1 MVPPTTFIF
10 RCMMIKMRKVTKYS
24 NENKFDIDNW
34 INMIFQGYT
43 SAPQLSR
50 LSSNNYL
57 IHKTLSDNT
66 KRHQFPMFIL
76 PLLTS
81 TMEMLL
87 CISNYV
93 CYFGVSLS
101 GVIAWRMVKME
112 NLTILNK
119 MLLIYFSLDFVF
131 GTIETYLLSK
141 LHRERLH
148 KN

>member
-1 MVPPTTFIF
+1 MKIIV
-10 RCMMIKMRKVTKYS
+10 
-24 NENKFDIDNW
+24 NKFDIDNW
-34 INMIFQGYT
+34 INMIFQGYA

-50 LSSNNYL
+50 FSSNNYL
-57 IHKTLSDNT
+57 IHKTLSNNT
-66 KRHQFPMFIL
+66 KRHQFPMFVL
-76 PLLTS
+76 PLLSS
-81 TMEMLL
+81 TMELLL
-87 CISNYV
+87 CISDYV
-93 CYFGVSLS
+93 CYFGSSLS

-141 LHRERLH
+141 LYRERLQ

>member
-1 MVPPTTFIF
+1 MQV
-10 RCMMIKMRKVTKYS
+10 
-24 NENKFDIDNW
+24 
-34 INMIFQGYT
+34 
-43 SAPQLSR
+43 L
-50 LSSNNYL
+50 LNYL
-57 IHKTLSDNT
+57 DLVLIIILFIKLSLT
-66 KRHQFPMFIL
+66 IQKQASFGKSHQFPMFIL

-81 TMEMLL
+81 TMELLL
-87 CISNYV
+87 CISDYV
-93 CYFGVSLS
+93 CYFGASLS

-141 LHRERLH
+141 LYRERLQ

>member
-1 MVPPTTFIF
+1 MQV
-10 RCMMIKMRKVTKYS
+10 
-24 NENKFDIDNW
+24 
-34 INMIFQGYT
+34 
-43 SAPQLSR
+43 L
-50 LSSNNYL
+50 LNYL
-57 IHKTLSDNT
+57 DLVLIIILFIKLSLT
-66 KRHQFPMFIL
+66 IQKQASFGKSHQFPMVIL

-81 TMEMLL
+81 TMELLL
-87 CISNYV
+87 CISDYV
-93 CYFGVSLS
+93 CYFASLS